1 MGIRR
6 LEGKRL
12 AVWGFGREGRAALKA
27 LSERFP
33 GMPVTLIV
41 PDDDRDRAAAEASI
55 PALEVVG
62 DRALEETLRRFE
74 LVLKS
79 PGISPYR
86 KEIRAA
92 RKNGVEF
99 VSGTQL
105 WFEEHAGERILCI
118 TGTKGKSTTANLLTQ
133 LLRATGATVELGGN
147 IGRPLLAL
155 LDHDPRPELWV
166 IELSSFQTFDL
177 EATPE
182 IAVLLNLHP
191 EHLDW
196 HGSVENYYRDKLRI
210 FSGPG
215 PGSAVLNYS
224 DPVSMEHLIEIRG
237 KKRFFNHP
245 GGMHA
250 GEGAIWDGK
259 LRLCSASDFPL
270 PGEHNL
276 SNLCAALTVL
286 KAVGADLPQAIG
298 ALPSL
303 TGLRHR
309 LDTVASKLGLKFVD
323 DSISTTP
330 QSAMAAL
337 RSHRDGPTTI
347 LVGGLDR
354 GLDWTSFA
362 DAVLAGEAFAVLTL
376 PDSGPRIAELIRE
389 RQRILGGQSPL
400 ELHELESLEHAVT
413 FAAEITPAG
422 GVVLMSPGA
431 PSFGRFRDYEERGAA
446 FARAVAGL

>member
-1 MGIRR
+1 MGIQR
-6 LEGKRL
+6 LEDKSL
-12 AVWGFGREGRAALKA
+12 AVWGFGREGKAALAA

-33 GMPVTLIV
+33 GKRLTLIV
-41 PDDDRDRAAAEASI
+41 PSGDRDRAASEAGM
-55 PALEVVG
+55 ATLEVVD
-62 DRALEETLRRFE
+62 DRTLEATLRRFE
-74 LVLKS
+74 VVVKS

-86 KEIRAA
+86 EDVRAA
-92 RKNGVEF
+92 QAQGVEF

-105 WFEEHAGERILCI
+105 WFEEHTDDRVLCI
-118 TGTKGKSTTANLLTQ
+118 TGTKGKSTTATLLGQ
-133 LLRATGATVELGGN
+133 LLRASGATVELGGN
-147 IGRPLLAL
+147 IGRPLLTL
-155 LDHDPRPELWV
+155 LNPEPRPDMWV

-177 EATPE
+177 DGTLEV
-182 IAVLLNLHP
+182 AVLLNLFP

-196 HGSVENYYRDKLRI
+196 HRSVENYYRDKLRI
-210 FSGPG
+210 FAGRG
-215 PGSAVLNYS
+215 PGSAVLNYL
-224 DPVSMEHLIEIRG
+224 DPVSMEHLSEING
-237 KKRFFNHP
+237 EKLFFNHP
-245 GGMHA
+245 SGVHAREGG
-250 GEGAIWDGK
+250 IWDGES
-259 LRLCSASDFPL
+259 RLCSASEFPL

-286 KAVGADLPQAIG
+286 KAVGSDLHVATV

-309 LDTVASKLGLKFVD
+309 LDKVASKLGLVFVD

-337 RSHRDGPTTI
+337 RSYRGRPATI

-354 GLDWTSFA
+354 GLDWMDFA

-376 PDSGPRIAELIRE
+376 PDSGPQIAELIRA
-389 RQRILGGQSPL
+389 RQTALGCGGSL
-400 ELHELESLEHAVT
+400 RLHELEGLEEAVKL
-413 FAAEITPAG
+413 AAEITPPG

-446 FARAVAGL
+446 FGRAVAGL